1 VSWRQQCVFGRFTW
15 SERLWLFAVFD
26 GVVSLE
32 SNLQIVVNQQTDIHG
47 ILVLNLT
54 NEIHQFWLH

>member
-1 VSWRQQCVFGRFTW
+1 MA
-15 SERLWLFAVFD
+15 FAVFD
-26 GVVSLE
+26 GVESLE